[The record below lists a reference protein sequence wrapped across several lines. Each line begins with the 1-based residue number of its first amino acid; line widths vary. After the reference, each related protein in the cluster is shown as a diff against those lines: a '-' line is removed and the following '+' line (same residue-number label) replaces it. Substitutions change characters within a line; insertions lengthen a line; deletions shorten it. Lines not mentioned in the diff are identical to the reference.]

1 MRDRPDFRLPP
12 KAVSILAK
20 LAKQIVVLDSINIPR
35 QTRSQ
40 FTLTVLEML
49 KLS

>member
-1 MRDRPDFRLPP
+1 VRDKPEFKLPP
-12 KAVSILAK
+12 KSVSALAR
-20 LAKQIVVLDSINIPR
+20 LAKQIVVLDAIPIPR

-49 KLS
+49 K